1 MSIKAAL
8 AHGGALVAVL
18 AVVAG
23 SIVGETAKP
32 FGRAEEVVAPG
43 SPAVQICPDG
53 WTQTEGRDPDGGQT
67 LRVCTSPDKRYSI
80 TIREGQKPAGFD
92 GEIGRFL
99 SDSEIEALLR

>member
-1 MSIKAAL
+1 MSVRSAMAG
-8 AHGGALVAVL
+8 GGALVAVA
-18 AVVAG
+18 AVVIG

-32 FGRAEEVVAPG
+32 YDRAADVVAPG

-53 WTQTEGRDPDGGQT
+53 WAQTEGRDPDGGQT

-99 SDSEIEALLR
+99 SDEETEALLR